1 MLIKSNIL
9 VQKFAN
15 VKEREECQN
24 VYTKTVLI

>member
-1 MLIKSNIL
+1 MLIESHML

-15 VKEREECQN
+15 VKVREKCQN